1 MKKIAI
7 AVMLGFALVLA
18 GAALGA
24 RAQAGIDTAPVA
36 PLFAQIALR

>member
-24 RAQAGIDTAPVA
+24 RAQAGTAPGA
-36 PLFAQIALR
+36 ELFASIAAR

>member
-24 RAQAGIDTAPVA
+24 RAQAGAAPVA
-36 PLFAQIALR
+36 ALFASTAAR